1 MSDASGPWDAAR
13 PTETLE
19 RSSPKLPGPWERPQN
34 ALSEAPVDHAMQVDF
49 VGKRGALFWLAL
61 KTGFFTILTLGFYR
75 FWMRTRLRR
84 WYWSAIRPG
93 GHPLEYVG
101 DPIEKLLGFFIA
113 VVVLTFY
120 IGIVNLLLMFVSFS
134 VFNSSWL
141 GYLASFAG
149 VIPIWFY
156 ARYRAR
162 RYVLART
169 RWRGVR
175 FGLEKGAWGYAGRAL
190 WYWTLTIL
198 TLGILWPRMTFL
210 LEKYKTDRTYFGSA
224 KLSQGGRWT
233 MLYRAAAPLFMGLLV
248 TSGTIAWLFWIN
260 PLVGDTPETFDGFL
274 KKLDEAIEGR
284 AVLFGYNEP
293 MRLWLI
299 PLSFAM
305 LVYGLIHYRWVAK
318 RLMAN
323 HKRADGVTFASAL
336 KGPRVSMI
344 YVLGNFIAYMALV
357 IGIGILVV
365 LGSVVLGYGLFMS
378 PDFATPSPFSD
389 WPRILS
395 LVVFGVVYL
404 AVFLLWGVLHNTF
417 VTFPIMRHMAL
428 TTTLPTTIGIAQVS
442 QRARDEF
449 AEAEGF
455 AEALDLG
462 AAI

>member
-1 MSDASGPWDAAR
+1 MSDANGPWNAA
-13 PTETLE
+13 
-19 RSSPKLPGPWERPQN
+19 SPKETIKPPKRTMPGPWVRPEA
-34 ALSEAPVDHAMQVDF
+34 ALPDTAEDGPMQVDF

-75 FWMRTRLRR
+75 FWMKTRLRR
-84 WYWSAIRPG
+84 WYWSAMRPG
-93 GHPLEYVG
+93 GHPLEYIG
-101 DPIEKLLGFFIA
+101 DPMEKLLGFFIA
-113 VVVLTFY
+113 VVILTFY

-134 VFNSSWL
+134 VFNSSWI

-190 WYWTLTIL
+190 LYWALTIVSV
-198 TLGILWPRMTFL
+198 GILWPRMTFL
-210 LEKYKTDRTYFGSA
+210 LEKYRTDRTYFGSA
-224 KLSQGGRWT
+224 KLVQGGRWQ
-233 MLYRAAAPLFMGLLV
+233 MLYRAVVPFTVMLLATFVVTIWIGWIDPLLGAAPQSMDDILGM
-248 TSGTIAWLFWIN
+248 T
-260 PLVGDTPETFDGFL
+260 D
-274 KKLDEAIEGR
+274 AIFEGR
-284 AVLFGYNEP
+284 AVGLGLNNP

-299 PLSFAM
+299 PLCLSG
-305 LVYGLIHYRWVAK
+305 LLYGVIHYRWSAK
-318 RLMAN
+318 RIMAN
-323 HKRADGVTFASAL
+323 HKTADGIAFASAL
-336 KGPRVSMI
+336 KTPRITMI
-344 YVLGNFIAYMALV
+344 YVWGNFIAYMVLV
-357 IGIGILVV
+357 IGIGVMIAFAFSTFGYDIFLEVDSAS
-365 LGSVVLGYGLFMS
+365 GSPLSG
-378 PDFATPSPFSD
+378 
-389 WPRILS
+389 WPRWVS
-395 LVVFGVVYL
+395 LVLLGTLYL
-404 AVFLLWGVLHNTF
+404 GVFLMWGVLHNTF

-428 TTTLPTTIGIAQVS
+428 TTTLPATIGLANIS